1 MVGWMSYGNKKYAVL
16 EPTVRQA
23 ILPLHGAVQE
33 LLPLIDA
40 DATAF
45 TAYMV
50 SVGVNFAGRCAFS
63 CCTGWLGCK
72 EVAWINSG
80 RKGKVKVCSY

>member
-1 MVGWMSYGNKKYAVL
+1 MIGCFHVKGAGLGSMVGWMTYGNKKYAVL

-23 ILPLHGAVQE
+23 ILPLHTAVQE

-45 TAYMV
+45 TGYMV
-50 SVGVNFAGRCAFS
+50 L
-63 CCTGWLGCK
+63 WL
-72 EVAWINSG
+72 S
-80 RKGKVKVCSY
+80 